1 MSEDGEDN
9 KENTSVAAAAAA
21 GGDGL
26 KLLYAL
32 RDRIATEIETCPT
45 RDLSPLTIRLLTI
58 VDQIK
63 ELEERQRV
71 EGGGKKKQEQAG
83 DDNGDD
89 GPADAPDAAWT
100 PDGNV

>member
-1 MSEDGEDN
+1 MSD
-9 KENTSVAAAAAA
+9 ENSVAAAAA
-21 GGDGL
+21 GGDEL

-58 VDQIK
+58 VEQIK
-63 ELEERQRV
+63 EHEERQRV
-71 EGGGKKKQEQAG
+71 EGSGKKQEQAG

-89 GPADAPDAAWT
+89 GGDAGDSAAWT
-100 PDGNV
+100 PDRDV

>member
-71 EGGGKKKQEQAG
+71 EGGGKKQEQAG

-89 GPADAPDAAWT
+89 DTADAPDAAWT